1 VDEKGPRW
9 WEIQRGPKSEEL
21 GARSEKQRQAQPTAE
36 SFAPAPRSADT
47 LARQRRTNYDRQ
59 ATVDKKSMVTPKEKL
74 IQLKRSA
81 WRRKGDDARAVRP
94 RISGISYTLRIKIMR
109 RA

>member
-59 ATVDKKSMVTPKEKL
+59 ATVDKIKHGYA
-74 IQLKRSA
+74 KRKINSA
-81 WRRKGDDARAVRP
+81 K
-94 RISGISYTLRIKIMR
+94 TLCV
-109 RA
+109 A